1 MGPMCDVRVAEKI
14 QKVDRVKKKF
24 RSEKKKKIY
33 LSGNKVQYESEAVVV
48 NNRENATIIDG
59 NVKPLCTIENI
70 K

>member
-1 MGPMCDVRVAEKI
+1 M
-14 QKVDRVKKKF
+14 
-24 RSEKKKKIY
+24 KKKKIY